1 MHLNTL
7 IGQLRLLA
15 ISEGISYLLF
25 SFTIPLK
32 YYYQISMPNKI
43 VGLIHGILFILF
55 CIWTLYF
62 ANKKK
67 WKIKKTLVCLTSSLI
82 PFATFII
89 DNKILQ
95 QEIK

>member
-25 SFTIPLK
+25 SITIPLK
-32 YYYQISMPNKI
+32 HYYQISIPNKI

-55 CIWTLYF
+55 SIWTLYF
-62 ANKKK
+62 ANQKK
-67 WKIKKTLVCLTSSLI
+67 WKIKKTFICLISSLV

-89 DNKILQ
+89 DHKILQ
-95 QEIK
+95 QEIE